1 MGMLQRL
8 FNPPQ
13 TRSFFLFGARG
24 TGKTTL
30 LHSLYDDQSASYS
43 STTSTSSSTS
53 TSTAWPLTIWPAT
66 KWPTTI
72 WIDLLE
78 PETFDKYLLNPSL
91 LASELRAVMNQD
103 KLTRV
108 IIDEVQKLPS
118 LLDVVHLLIE
128 EARRK
133 KQLLQFILTGSSA
146 RKLKQGGANLLAG
159 RAIWF
164 SLFPLVSEE
173 LGESFSLDNILNWGS
188 LPEVYMSDSP
198 TEKARYLRTYARTY
212 LREEIW
218 NEHLVKKLP
227 PFRKFLEVAAQN
239 NGQLINHSSIARD
252 VGVDFTTV
260 QNYYQIL
267 EDTLVA
273 IPLEPFHESVR
284 KRQSQRVKY
293 FFFDLGVTRA
303 LNNLLNV
310 PLQPHTYAY
319 GKAFEHFLI
328 AEIFRLQAYKER
340 DYRLSYLLTKDN
352 VEIDL
357 IVERPGQKRAL
368 IEIKSTDCVKED
380 DVKPLQRIGKDF
392 DNSEAFCFSL
402 DKTPKRFGDVLA
414 LHWTEGLKALNL

>member
-1 MGMLQRL
+1 MGMLKRL
-8 FNPPQ
+8 FKPPE

-30 LHSLYDDQSASYS
+30 LRSLYDKDSDASSLNALS
-43 STTSTSSSTS
+43 S
-53 TSTAWPLTIWPAT
+53 
-66 KWPTTI
+66 TI

-78 PETFDKYLLNPSL
+78 PDIFDKYLLNPSL
-91 LASELRAVMNQD
+91 LASELRAVINQD
-103 KLTRV
+103 QLTRV
-108 IIDEVQKLPS
+108 IIDEVQKLPT

-128 EARRK
+128 ESRRK

-159 RAIWF
+159 RALWF
-164 SLFPLVSEE
+164 SLFPLVSPE
-173 LGESFSLDNILNWGS
+173 LAESFSLETVLNWGS
-188 LPEVYMSDSP
+188 LPEVYLSESSL
-198 TEKARYLRTYARTY
+198 ERAQYLRTYARTY
-212 LREEIW
+212 LKEEIW

-239 NGQLINHSSIARD
+239 NGQLVNHSAIARD

-267 EDTLVA
+267 EDTLLT

-284 KRQSQRVKY
+284 KRQSQRFKY
-293 FFFDLGVTRA
+293 FFFDIGVTRA
-303 LNNLLNV
+303 LNNMLNV
-310 PLQPHTYAY
+310 PLQPRTYAY

-328 AEIFRLQAYKER
+328 AEIFRLQSYRER

-368 IEIKSTDCVKED
+368 IEIKSTENVKED
-380 DVKPLQRIGKDF
+380 DVKPLQGISKDF

-402 DKTPKRFGDVLA
+402 DKVPKRFGNVLA
-414 LHWTEGLKALNL
+414 IHWTEGLKVLDLW